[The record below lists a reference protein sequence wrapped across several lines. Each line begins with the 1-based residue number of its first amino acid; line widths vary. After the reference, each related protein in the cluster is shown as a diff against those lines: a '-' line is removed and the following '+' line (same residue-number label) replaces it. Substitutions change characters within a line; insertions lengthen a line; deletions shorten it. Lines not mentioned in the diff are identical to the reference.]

1 VTRRPVRANEWA
13 RMDCRPAPRGDH
25 LLRAMLV
32 GLIASVPLWIVIACI
47 ALWLSG
53 KW

>member
-1 VTRRPVRANEWA
+1 VTRRPVRPHEWA
-13 RMDCRPAPRGDH
+13 RVDCRPTPRGDY

-47 ALWLSG
+47 ALWFTG
-53 KW
+53 R